1 MPISETGHFG
11 RFWHVRRMSALGVIK
26 KRTAAEIEIQPN
38 DVGGIAVHITA

>member
-1 MPISETGHFG
+1 MSGYAHIRNGS
-11 RFWHVRRMSALGVIK
+11 FWSILACPPWGVIK